1 MGNNST
7 KTSALFALISVF
19 FFWGFLAASNG
30 IFIPF
35 CKTHFNLSQF
45 QSQLID
51 SAFYGAYFIGSLLLY
66 VFSLQF
72 NKDIINKIGYKKTI
86 IYGLLISIVGAL
98 IMIPAVSS
106 GSFMFILAAFFII
119 ALGFSLQQTSANPL
133 VLNLGNPAT
142 GSYRLNFAG
151 SVNSLGTAIGP
162 ILVSLALFGKVIAS
176 DTDKTSASL
185 GSISILYIIL
195 AVAFGAAIVILI
207 FSKIPKLEIEEDES
221 EVKVLK
227 QPLFFIIGILVFLLG
242 VFVYSAYESNANPSS
257 TNANEAHSKIIFLSA
272 IAGFILLLLIIL
284 GLLYTKIKKGNRF
297 ELEAYPQVTLG
308 MLAIFIYVGVEVT
321 IQSNMGTLLKTPE
334 FGGLDDSKISPFIS
348 LYWGSLMIGRWTGA
362 IDAFNLK
369 KSVNTIL
376 TLIIPFVAF
385 VFVLFMNHLNGA
397 DVSNFYFYAICVAIL
412 LAGFILGKH
421 RPTFTLMLF
430 GILGTLAMIVGLLS
444 HGTIGVYAFLSGGLF
459 CSIMWPCIFS
469 LAIAGLGKYTSQ
481 ASGFLIMMILGGA
494 FIPPM
499 QGLLADHTSIHL
511 SYIIPVFCFVF
522 LTWYAWKMKIILKK
536 KGIDYD
542 KAETSSSH

>member
-1 MGNNST
+1 
-7 KTSALFALISVF
+7 
-19 FFWGFLAASNG
+19 
-30 IFIPF
+30 
-35 CKTHFNLSQF
+35 
-45 QSQLID
+45 
-51 SAFYGAYFIGSLLLY
+51 
-66 VFSLQF
+66 
-72 NKDIINKIGYKKTI
+72 GYKKTI

-176 DTDKTSASL
+176 DTDKSSASL
-185 GSISILYIIL
+185 GSINVLYMIL
-195 AVAFGAAIVILI
+195 AVAFGAAIVILV

-227 QPLFFIIGILVFLLG
+227 QPLFFIIGILLFLL
-242 VFVYSAYESNANPSS
+242 VIFAYSAFDSRKISS
-257 TNANEAHSKIIFLSA
+257 GINFDADYNKMIFLTA
-272 IAGFILLLLIIL
+272 ITGFIFLLLVVLFV
-284 GLLYTKIKKGNRF
+284 LYKKIKRENRF
-297 ELEAYPQVTLG
+297 ELTAYPQVTLV
-308 MLAIFIYVGVEVT
+308 MLAIFVYVGVEVS
-321 IQSNMGTLLKTPE
+321 IQSNMGTLLRTPE
-334 FGGLDDSKISPFIS
+334 FGGLDSSKISPFIS
-348 LYWGSLMIGRWTGA
+348 IYWGSLMIGRWTGA

-369 KSVNTIL
+369 KSTNTIL
-376 TLIIPFVAF
+376 TLIIPFLAF
-385 VFVLFMNHLNGA
+385 AFVLFMNHLNGA
-397 DVSNFYFYAICVAIL
+397 DISDFYMYAICVAIL

-430 GILGTLAMIVGLLS
+430 GFLGSIAMIIGLLT
-444 HGTIGVYAFLSGGLF
+444 HGTIGIYAFLSGGLF

-494 FIPPM
+494 FIPPV
-499 QGLLADHTSIHL
+499 QGLLADYTTIHF

-522 LTWYAWKMKIILKK
+522 LSWYAWKVKKILNK

-542 KAETSSSH
+542 ATSGSSH

>member
-1 MGNNST
+1 MGNNSS
-7 KTSALFALISVF
+7 KTSALFALITVF

-66 VFSLQF
+66 IFSLQF

-185 GSISILYIIL
+185 GSINVLYMIL
-195 AVAFGAAIVILI
+195 AVAFGAAIVILV

-227 QPLFFIIGILVFLLG
+227 QPLFFIIGILLFLL
-242 VFVYSAYESNANPSS
+242 VIFAYSAFDSRKISS
-257 TNANEAHSKIIFLSA
+257 GINFDADYNKMIFLTA
-272 IAGFILLLLIIL
+272 ITGFIFLLIVVLFIL
-284 GLLYTKIKKGNRF
+284 YKKIKRENRF
-297 ELEAYPQVTLG
+297 ELTAYPQVTLG
-308 MLAIFIYVGVEVT
+308 MLAIFVYVGVEVS
-321 IQSNMGTLLKTPE
+321 IQSNMGTLLRTPE
-334 FGGLDDSKISPFIS
+334 FGGLDNSKISPFIS
-348 LYWGSLMIGRWTGA
+348 IYWGSLMIGRWTGA

-369 KSVNTIL
+369 KSTNTIL
-376 TLIIPFVAF
+376 TLIIPFLAF
-385 VFVLFMNHLNGA
+385 AFVLFMNHLNGA
-397 DVSNFYFYAICVAIL
+397 DISDFYMYAICVAIL

-430 GILGTLAMIVGLLS
+430 GFLGSIAMIIGLFT
-444 HGTIGVYAFLSGGLF
+444 HGTIGIYAFLSGGLF

-494 FIPPM
+494 FIPPV
-499 QGLLADHTSIHL
+499 QGLLADYTTIHF

-522 LTWYAWKMKIILKK
+522 LSWYAWKVKKILNK

-542 KAETSSSH
+542 ATSGSSH

>member
-1 MGNNST
+1 MGNTST

-35 CKTHFNLSQF
+35 CKTHFNLTQF

-66 VFSLQF
+66 IFSLQF

-98 IMIPAVSS
+98 IMIPAISS

-162 ILVSLALFGKVIAS
+162 ILVSLALFGKVVAT

-185 GSISILYIIL
+185 GSINILYVIL
-195 AVAFGAAIVILI
+195 AVAFALAIVILI

-227 QPLFFIIGILVFLLG
+227 QPLFFIMGILIFLFG
-242 VFVYSAYESNANPSS
+242 VFAYSVNEGINNFSTTNFEEDSS
-257 TNANEAHSKIIFLSA
+257 KVLFLA
-272 IAGFILLLLIIL
+272 VITGFVLLLLIVL
-284 GLLYTKIKKGNRF
+284 FLLYRKIKKLNRF
-297 ELEAYPQVTLG
+297 ESEAYPQVTLG
-308 MLAIFIYVGVEVT
+308 MIAIFIYVGVEVT

-385 VFVLFMNHLNGA
+385 AFVLFMNHLNGS
-397 DVSNFYFYAICVAIL
+397 DMSNFYFYAICVAIL
-412 LAGFILGKH
+412 LGGFILGKN
-421 RPTFTLMLF
+421 RPIFTLMLF
-430 GILGTLAMIVGLLS
+430 GILGTIAMIVGLLS
-444 HGTIGVYAFLSGGLF
+444 HGTIGIYAFLSGGLF

-494 FIPPM
+494 FIPPV
-499 QGLLADHTSIHL
+499 QGLLADYTNIHI
-511 SYIIPVFCFVF
+511 SYIIPVFCFIY
-522 LTWYAWKMKIILKK
+522 LAWYAWKMKIILSK

-542 KAETSSSH
+542 SNTNSSH

>member
-1 MGNNST
+1 MEANST
-7 KTSALFALISVF
+7 KTSALLAVISVF

-45 QSQLID
+45 QSQLVD

-66 VFSLQF
+66 IFSLNF
-72 NKDIINKIGYKKTI
+72 NKDIINRVGYKKTI

-98 IMIPAVSS
+98 MMIPAINS
-106 GSFMFILAAFFII
+106 GSFMFILASFFII

-133 VLNLGNPAT
+133 ILNFGNPAS

-151 SVNSLGTAIGP
+151 SINSLGTAIGP
-162 ILVSLALFGKVIAS
+162 ILVSLALFGKVVA
-176 DTDKTSASL
+176 THVDKTTASL
-185 GSISILYIIL
+185 GSINILYVIL
-195 AVAFGAAIVILI
+195 SVAFAVAILVLI
-207 FSKIPKLEIEEDES
+207 FTKIPKLQIEEDKS

-227 QPLFFIIGILVFLLG
+227 QPLFFIMGTLLFLIIIFG
-242 VFVYSAYESNANPSS
+242 YSAFESKRNSETILDADY
-257 TNANEAHSKIIFLSA
+257 SKMFFLIAIAIFL
-272 IAGFILLLLIIL
+272 IVLLFILS
-284 GLLYTKIKKGNRF
+284 LLYKKIKRENRF
-297 ELEAYPQVTLG
+297 ELTSYPQVTLG
-308 MLAIFIYVGVEVT
+308 MIAIFIYVGVEVT

-334 FGGLDDSKISPFIS
+334 FGGLDDSEISPFIS

-369 KSVNTIL
+369 KSINTIL

-385 VFVLFMNHLNGA
+385 AFVLFMNHLNGA
-397 DVSNFYFYAICVAIL
+397 DMSNFYLYSICIAIL
-412 LAGFILGKH
+412 LAGFILGKN

-430 GILGTLAMIVGLLS
+430 GILGTVAMIIGLLS
-444 HGTIGVYAFLSGGLF
+444 QGTIGIYAFLSGGLF
-459 CSIMWPCIFS
+459 CSIMWPCVFS

-494 FIPPM
+494 FIPPV
-499 QGLLADHTSIHL
+499 QGLLADYTNIHI
-511 SYIIPVFCFVF
+511 SYIIPVFCFIY
-522 LTWYAWKMKIILKK
+522 LAWYAWKVKSILNK

-542 KAETSSSH
+542 NATNASH